1 MTNNKDTPPSG
12 IEALPEWQ
20 LALDSGATTR
30 EVTELVAGTV
40 REHRGDYTAPYTEGP
55 IPAKL
60 TAAERKA
67 IRMPLARYAAAR
79 AAGYD
84 DARARVHVDGPS
96 PDHMPIGVVERMHAD
111 CTAAEEGL
119 VWVPAAVSK
128 TEAARVG
135 PYVSYII
142 LEQTGT
148 ERNPRY
154 PTLGWWC
161 LASVTAAP
169 QAVP

>member
-1 MTNNKDTPPSG
+1 MTNTNAHPSG

-20 LALDSGATTR
+20 LALDSGASSR
-30 EVTELVAGTV
+30 QLTELVAGIV

-55 IPAKL
+55 IPDKL

-96 PDHMPIGVVERMHAD
+96 PDRRAIGVVERMQTD

-119 VWVPAAVSK
+119 VWVPAKVSNI
-128 TEAARVG
+128 ERARVG

-148 ERNPRY
+148 EKNPRY

>member
-1 MTNNKDTPPSG
+1 MTNTNAHL
-12 IEALPEWQ
+12 EALPEWQ
-20 LALDSGATTR
+20 LALDSGASSR
-30 EVTELVAGTV
+30 QLTELVAGTV

-55 IPAKL
+55 IPDKL

-96 PDHMPIGVVERMHAD
+96 PDRRPIGVVERMQAD

-119 VWVPAAVSK
+119 VWVPAKVSNI
-128 TEAARVG
+128 ERARVG
-135 PYVSYII
+135 PYVSFII

-161 LASVTAAP
+161 LPSVTAAP

>member
-1 MTNNKDTPPSG
+1 MTNTNAHL
-12 IEALPEWQ
+12 EALPEWQ
-20 LALDSGATTR
+20 LALDSGASSR
-30 EVTELVAGTV
+30 QVTELVAGTV
-40 REHRGDYTAPYTEGP
+40 RELRGDYMAPYTEGP
-55 IPAKL
+55 IPDKL

-84 DARARVHVDGPS
+84 DARARDHVDGPA
-96 PDHMPIGVVERMHAD
+96 PAHMSIGVVERMQAD
-111 CTAAEEGL
+111 CAAAEEGL
-119 VWVPAAVSK
+119 VWVPATVSK

-135 PYVSYII
+135 PYVSTII

-148 ERNPRY
+148 DRNPRY

-161 LASVTAAP
+161 LPSVTAAP
-169 QAVP
+169 QAGW